1 MQWELLTAPKLARAR
16 EKAQGV
22 AILPIG
28 SLEKHS
34 EHLPTGTDTLS
45 VHKKAIEAARLEP
58 AVVLP
63 PLFYT
68 YVIEAKNCIGAI
80 SLKTEL
86 LLQVVE
92 NICDE
97 AARNGFKKI
106 ILYSGHGGNRFWL
119 PLLMQ
124 HLADQGKDYAAYM
137 LRLGP
142 DERIKALRESKVPE
156 AHAGELETSVALF
169 LYPEAC
175 DMKALPKE
183 PGQPQDVPKLPAYTP
198 VDWYSRYP
206 EQYAGDA
213 QPATAE
219 KGKKAFEYQ
228 VERLAQAIKE
238 IKKDTFTLA
247 KMKELAQEMR
257 QV

>member
-1 MQWELLTAPKLARAR
+1 MQWELLTAPKLAQAR
-16 EKAQGV
+16 EKVQGV
-22 AILPIG
+22 AILPLG
-28 SLEKHS
+28 SLEKHG
-34 EHLPTGTDTLS
+34 EHLPTGTDTLA
-45 VHKKAIEAARLEP
+45 VHKKAVEAAKLEP

-68 YVIEAKNCIGAI
+68 YVIEAKNTIGAI
-80 SLKTEL
+80 SLETEL

-97 AARNGFKKI
+97 VARNGFKKI

-124 HLADQGKDYAAYM
+124 HFGDKGKDYAAYM
-137 LRLGP
+137 LRLGA

-169 LYPEAC
+169 LYPESC
-175 DMKALPKE
+175 DMEALPKE
-183 PGQPQDVPKLPAYTP
+183 PGEPKKVPKLAAYTP
-198 VDWYSRYP
+198 VAWYSKYP
-206 EQYAGDA
+206 DHYAGDA
-213 QPATAE
+213 RPATAE
-219 KGKKAFEYQ
+219 KGKKAFGYQ

-238 IKKDTFTLA
+238 IKKDSLTLA
-247 KMKELAQEMR
+247 KMKELTKEMR
-257 QV
+257 QI

>member
-28 SLEKHS
+28 SLEKHG
-34 EHLPTGTDTLS
+34 EHMPTGIDTLS
-45 VHKKAIEAARLEP
+45 VHKKAIEAAKLEP

-63 PLFYT
+63 PLFFT

-97 AARNGFKKI
+97 VARNGFKRI

-119 PLLMQ
+119 PLMMQ
-124 HLADQGKDYAAYM
+124 HFADKGKDYAAYM
-137 LRLGP
+137 LRLGQ
-142 DERIKALRESKVPE
+142 DERLKALRESKVPE
-156 AHAGELETSVALF
+156 AHAGEMETSVALF
-169 LYPEAC
+169 LYPDSC
-175 DMKALPKE
+175 DMEALPKE
-183 PGQPQDVPKLPAYTP
+183 PGQPQEVPKLPAYTP
-198 VDWYSRYP
+198 VDWYSKYP
-206 EQYAGDA
+206 NQYAGDA
-213 QPATAE
+213 RQATAE
-219 KGKKAFEYQ
+219 KGQKAFNWQ

-247 KMKELAQEMR
+247 KMKELGQEMH